1 MSVMPEEQETT
12 IAYYRN
18 DKSATVYTS
27 DGMTM
32 TKLDKLCAKSP
43 EYYELVKVDTCKGE
57 VVGKTYKVVDRTL
70 ITFRSAKM
78 KRDLT
83 DEQKQKIADRLKA
96 SRESRRL
103 S

>member
-1 MSVMPEEQETT
+1 MPVMLEEQETT

-27 DGMTM
+27 DSMTM

-70 ITFRSAKM
+70 ITFRSAKV
-78 KRDLT
+78 KQELT
-83 DEQKQKIADRLKA
+83 DEQRQKLRDRMIALK
-96 SRESRRL
+96 ESHRL

>member
-1 MSVMPEEQETT
+1 MSVMIEEQETT

-27 DGMTM
+27 DSMTM

-43 EYYELVKVDTCKGE
+43 EYYELVKVDTYKGE
-57 VVGKTYKVVDRTL
+57 VVGKTYKVVDRKL
-70 ITFRSAKM
+70 ISFRSV
-78 KRDLT
+78 KRKLT
-83 DEQKQKIADRLKA
+83 DEQKQKMKDGLIVANV
-96 SRESRRL
+96 SRRL